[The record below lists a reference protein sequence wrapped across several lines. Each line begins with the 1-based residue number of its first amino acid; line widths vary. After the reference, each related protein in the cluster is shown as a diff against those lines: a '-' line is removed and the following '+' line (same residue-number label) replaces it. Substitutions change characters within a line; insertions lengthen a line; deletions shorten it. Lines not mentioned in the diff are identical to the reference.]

1 MTMQTLV
8 GIFIFVSRET
18 FILSCVENEQRF
30 ITSEPGRV
38 RRKFHMG
45 VSGLVQLKRPPPLGI
60 LARSGPGR

>member
-45 VSGLVQLKRPPPLGI
+45 GVRSSAIEEATSSRNLG
-60 LARSGPGR
+60 